1 MDEAGSLYVEAPLCT
16 ANNAVWGWGP
26 DWGGPGRSRSSAPS
40 RYSLPRHWPSLVATP
55 RQCLVTRCS
64 NGERQCAGRRGAGA
78 SLSSGRIRG
87 VKAEIIAI
95 GTEIL
100 LGEIID
106 TNSAFI
112 ARQLPELGIDL
123 LYKSVV
129 GDNLGRISETFQRA
143 WGRSDLVITTGG
155 LGPTEDDMT
164 REGICALLGEEPTV
178 DPELE
183 QRLRRFFQGRSY
195 PMPPANIKQA
205 WLIPSSRALDNPRGT
220 APGWWVERE
229 GRVIVS
235 MPGVPPEM
243 ERMWAN
249 EVRSELERRSTGEVL
264 VTRTV
269 KTVGIGEGTV
279 DEMAK
284 PLYETPG
291 IGIGTYARADGVQ
304 LRIGA
309 KATTR
314 EEGWLRIRPVEEEL
328 RRIFGDA
335 IWGYDDDTLE
345 GCIAALMHQG
355 LRTVAVMESCTG
367 GLLASTLTDVP
378 GASAYFRGG
387 LVTYQTQQK
396 IEAGVPAS
404 VIEQFGVVSQETAKA
419 MARAV
424 AIGMGADY
432 GIGVTG
438 VAGPEPEGD
447 IPPGTVHVGVASPGG
462 GEQALSIRMNSGR
475 AAVKRRAVTTALQLL
490 RRTLLESSAV

>member
-1 MDEAGSLYVEAPLCT
+1 
-16 ANNAVWGWGP
+16 
-26 DWGGPGRSRSSAPS
+26 
-40 RYSLPRHWPSLVATP
+40 
-55 RQCLVTRCS
+55 
-64 NGERQCAGRRGAGA
+64 
-78 SLSSGRIRG
+78 

-100 LGEIID
+100 LGEIVD

-129 GDNLGRISETFQRA
+129 GDNMARIIETFQRA
-143 WGRSDLVITTGG
+143 WSRSDLVITTGG

-164 REGICALLGEEPTV
+164 REGICAMLDEKPIV

-183 QRLRRFFQGRSY
+183 QRLRRFFEGRGY
-195 PMPPANIKQA
+195 PMPPSNIKQA
-205 WLIPSSRALDNPRGT
+205 WLIPSGRALDNPRGT
-220 APGWWVERE
+220 APGWWVERD

-249 EVRSELERRSTGEVL
+249 EVRPELERRSTGEVL
-264 VTRTV
+264 VTRTI

-284 PLYETPG
+284 PLYGTPG
-291 IGIGTYARADGVQ
+291 VGIGTYARADGVQ

-309 KATTR
+309 KGATR
-314 EEGWLRIRPVEEEL
+314 AEAWLRIRPVEEEMV
-328 RRIFGDA
+328 RIFGNA
-335 IWGYDDDTLE
+335 IWGYDNDTFE
-345 GCIAALMHQG
+345 GYIAGQMHERLQT
-355 LRTVAVMESCTG
+355 LAVMESCTG
-367 GLLASTLTDVP
+367 GLFASTLTDVP

-396 IEAGVPAS
+396 IDSGVPTD
-404 VIEQFGVVSQETAKA
+404 VITQFGVVSQETAKA
-419 MARAV
+419 MARAAAV
-424 AIGMGADY
+424 TMGADFGV
-432 GIGVTG
+432 GITG

-447 IPPGTVHVGVASPGG
+447 VSPGTVHVGVAMPNGT
-462 GEQALSIRMNSGR
+462 EHALSMRMNSGR
-475 AAVKRRAVTTALQLL
+475 AAVKRRAVTTALLLL
-490 RRTLLESSAV
+490 RRCLLESVDS